1 VNWFKHD
8 TDATTDAKL
17 KKLIIRHGA
26 VGYAVYFH
34 CLELIAGDVTES
46 NITFQLEHDSE
57 IIAENLHI
65 KGSADQ
71 SGIAIVEEIMRT
83 IIALGLFQEAGG
95 HIFCFKLLKRID
107 LSMTGNSKLRAAITG
122 ARANHDAIM
131 ISHDPIMLGKGS
143 IGECSGVQG
152 NEVEEKKEASL
163 PSEALALAKTLND
176 LHLSNIDQKAKRAD
190 AKTLFRWAEDIS
202 KLNRIDGRTWDE
214 IEDVI
219 RWVKTPGQFWAP
231 NIMSGKK
238 LREKF
243 DTIMAQMKRG
253 GPVKAKE
260 RPGLEMREG

>member
-1 VNWFKHD
+1 MSDNAKYYYL
-8 TDATTDAKL
+8 KL
-17 KKLIIRHGA
+17 KENFFDTEEMKILESQKNGVEYQNLYLKCCLLALKSGGRLIFKEYIPYDVDMLSTVLRVSIDTVKTG
-26 VGYAVYFH
+26 
-34 CLELIAGDVTES
+34 LEL
-46 NITFQLEHDSE
+46 FQKLGL
-57 IIAENLHI
+57 I
-65 KGSADQ
+65 
-71 SGIAIVEEIMRT
+71 EIMES
-83 IIALGLFQEAGG
+83 GD
-95 HIFCFKLLKRID
+95 IFMSDIQSLI
-107 LSMTGNSKLRAAITG
+107 
-122 ARANHDAIM
+122 
-131 ISHDPIMLGKGS
+131 GKGS
-143 IGECSGVQG
+143 TEAERKKIYRERIEKSRTTTIGGTMSGQSLP
-152 NEVEEKKEASL
+152 ELEIELKKELEIDKEMLL
-163 PSEALALAKTLND
+163 PAEALALAKTLND